1 MSTQIVPVEGLQ
13 AWLTELRQKAE
24 SIVVSDSGS
33 CLAAKT
39 AQRDVRA
46 YMKDVHLK
54 LDPFV
59 ESAKRNYQAARDE
72 LNKWIEPA
80 ETIDGALARKVKDY
94 ETQERMRA
102 EAEERRI
109 NEERRK
115 KAADD
120 AEVERKRRE
129 KEIEA
134 QRKAGEVGKRE
145 AERMKKEAEA
155 EAKAQ
160 AAAVVDVKVQANIP
174 SVQGVPSR
182 VNWKFRIVDANK
194 IPKAYLIP
202 DEQKIGQT
210 VRLLK
215 DKARTEAV
223 IPGIEVYTD

>member
-120 AEVERKRRE
+120 AEAERKRRE

>member
-13 AWLTELRQKAE
+13 AGLTELRQKAE

-120 AEVERKRRE
+120 AEAERKRRE

>member
-1 MSTQIVPVEGLQ
+1 MSTQIVLVEGLQ
-13 AWLTELRQKAE
+13 AGLTELRQKAE

-120 AEVERKRRE
+120 AEAERKRRE

>member
-80 ETIDGALARKVKDY
+80 ETIDGALARKVEDY

-120 AEVERKRRE
+120 AEAERKRRE

>member
-1 MSTQIVPVEGLQ
+1 MSIQIVPVEGLQ
-13 AWLTELRQKAE
+13 AGLTELRQKSE

-120 AEVERKRRE
+120 AEAERKRPVSS
-129 KEIEA
+129 KSA
-134 QRKAGEVGKRE
+134 
-145 AERMKKEAEA
+145 
-155 EAKAQ
+155 
-160 AAAVVDVKVQANIP
+160 
-174 SVQGVPSR
+174 
-182 VNWKFRIVDANK
+182 
-194 IPKAYLIP
+194 
-202 DEQKIGQT
+202 
-210 VRLLK
+210 
-215 DKARTEAV
+215 
-223 IPGIEVYTD
+223 

>member
-145 AERMKKEAEA
+145 AERLRKEAEA

>member
-13 AWLTELRQKAE
+13 AGLTELRQKAE

-120 AEVERKRRE
+120 AEAERKRRE

-145 AERMKKEAEA
+145 ADRLKKEAEA

>member
-1 MSTQIVPVEGLQ
+1 MSIQIVPVEGLQ
-13 AWLTELRQKAE
+13 AGLTELRQKSE

-120 AEVERKRRE
+120 AEAERKRRE

>member
-59 ESAKRNYQAARDE
+59 ESAQRNYQAARDE

-120 AEVERKRRE
+120 AEAERKRRE

>member
-13 AWLTELRQKAE
+13 AGLTELRQKAE

-120 AEVERKRRE
+120 AEAERKRRE

-215 DKARTEAV
+215 DKARTETV

>member
-1 MSTQIVPVEGLQ
+1 
-13 AWLTELRQKAE
+13 
-24 SIVVSDSGS
+24 
-33 CLAAKT
+33 
-39 AQRDVRA
+39 
-46 YMKDVHLK
+46 
-54 LDPFV
+54 
-59 ESAKRNYQAARDE
+59 
-72 LNKWIEPA
+72 
-80 ETIDGALARKVKDY
+80 
-94 ETQERMRA
+94 MRA

-120 AEVERKRRE
+120 AEAERKRRE

-145 AERMKKEAEA
+145 AERLRKEAEA